1 MKQIKTLILFSLTVI
16 AFILALS
23 VDDEYEIKKEY
34 KKDVIKVHKYSGGG
48 LTREELIDAIASG
61 SKLTKADAG

>member
-1 MKQIKTLILFSLTVI
+1 MKIILTILTVI
-16 AFILALS
+16 AFIFALL
-23 VDDEYEIKKEY
+23 VDREDYKEY
-34 KKDVIKVHKYSGGG
+34 KKDVIKVHKYSVGG